1 MKRILALVLMM
12 TLLLTS
18 ALAEFNLD
26 GLKTDA
32 DMYSFTQFGTVDTVY
47 RAVNQPYIGQ
57 ADEGYDG
64 GLVAYVP
71 IVLGTAAI
79 GSVLVQVLY
88 LPLRKVLNR

>member
-18 ALAEFNLD
+18 AMAEFNLD

-47 RAVNQPYIGQ
+47 RAVNQP
-57 ADEGYDG
+57 
-64 GLVAYVP
+64 
-71 IVLGTAAI
+71 
-79 GSVLVQVLY
+79 
-88 LPLRKVLNR
+88 